1 MKGLKMLAVAAL
13 VLAPLTAVAA
23 PASAASSPA
32 SSSGNVA
39 TPAGFGS
46 AFSEW
51 FCKRY
56 GVACP

>member
-23 PASAASSPA
+23 PASAATSSA
-32 SSSGNVA
+32 QRSGAVA

-51 FCKRY
+51 ICNRY
-56 GVACP
+56 GVGCP